1 MYNFD
6 HIFAIPKS
14 SLIPTSI
21 PTELHVLFLSLFFNF
36 KNNGFFKGLYLFYF
50 PYMSVSLHVCMCT
63 TRVPGA
69 QGGHLL
75 ELEFLRVASSHV
87 GSEKGTYIFFMISIS
102 PWIFLFCSTQMDSIH
117 MFVIFVYVH

>member
-21 PTELHVLFLSLFFNF
+21 PTELHVLFLSSD
-36 KNNGFFKGLYLFYF
+36 NGFFKGLYLFYF
-50 PYMSVSLHVCMCT
+50 LYMSVSLHVCMCT

-75 ELEFLRVASSHV
+75 ELEFLRVTSSHV
-87 GSEKGTYIFFMISIS
+87 GSEKGTYIFFKISIS
-102 PWIFLFCSTQMDSIH
+102 P
-117 MFVIFVYVH
+117 

>member
-21 PTELHVLFLSLFFNF
+21 PTELHVLFLSSD
-36 KNNGFFKGLYLFYF
+36 NGFFKGLYLFYF

-75 ELEFLRVASSHV
+75 ELKFLRVASSHV
-87 GSEKGTYIFFMISIS
+87 GSEKETYIFFKISIS